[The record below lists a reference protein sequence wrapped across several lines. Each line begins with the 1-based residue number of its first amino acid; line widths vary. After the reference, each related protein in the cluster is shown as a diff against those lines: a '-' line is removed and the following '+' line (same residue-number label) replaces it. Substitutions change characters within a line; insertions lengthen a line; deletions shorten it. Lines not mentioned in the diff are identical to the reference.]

1 MVWRIDPTGWG
12 ENETVGTSS
21 VSKWTVLHR
30 HGSAQELHDRA
41 ADDPIDRRA
50 VVVHHV
56 DRTALVLGSTQPDA
70 DLDLGVVA
78 DRGWELARR
87 RSGGGAVLLVPGE
100 HVWVDVV
107 LPAGDPLADDD
118 VERATWWLGHAWARA
133 LRLELVAEGAGG
145 LSADASAVPVGT
157 PASGQAASGQ
167 AASGPAVLHQRG
179 VSDRVAGRVACFAA
193 LGPGELSVDGRKVL
207 GISQRRTR
215 FGARFQCIAYSR
227 WEPELL
233 LGALRA
239 TAGAGLGS
247 AGGAEWGGGADRPGG
262 VEWGG
267 ESLGASIRT
276 ALVDRAGAVVPSGWD
291 VVERLVPALP

>member
-1 MVWRIDPTGWG
+1 M
-12 ENETVGTSS
+12 
-21 VSKWTVLHR
+21 
-30 HGSAQELHDRA
+30 
-41 ADDPIDRRA
+41 
-50 VVVHHV
+50 
-56 DRTALVLGSTQPDA
+56 
-70 DLDLGVVA
+70 
-78 DRGWELARR
+78 
-87 RSGGGAVLLVPGE
+87 VPGE

-215 FGARFQCIAYSR
+215 FGFCSCFAVAVDKRGAAAMPHKVCRCSKSR
-227 WEPELL
+227 DIFWREK
-233 LGALRA
+233 R
-239 TAGAGLGS
+239 
-247 AGGAEWGGGADRPGG
+247 
-262 VEWGG
+262 
-267 ESLGASIRT
+267 I
-276 ALVDRAGAVVPSGWD
+276 
-291 VVERLVPALP
+291 